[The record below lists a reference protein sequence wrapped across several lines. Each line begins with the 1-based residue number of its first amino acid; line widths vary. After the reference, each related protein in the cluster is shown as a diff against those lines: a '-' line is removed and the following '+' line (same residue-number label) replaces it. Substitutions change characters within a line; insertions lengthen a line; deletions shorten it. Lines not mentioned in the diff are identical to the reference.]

1 MSHLR
6 LRVNRNF
13 VTMNRSTS
21 KSISIFFGTC
31 GLLGAGLLGSGLL
44 GAGLLGA
51 GLALV
56 DLSLAQEDSTIP
68 ARGSLSAGS
77 GIVDSATIGA
87 DVETRGAVQESSG
100 QPLVDKREAA
110 NQLPAQDEPS
120 SIPQNQQNVT
130 IRFAFQNAKWST
142 VIDWFAEQIDLIP
155 YTDYSDYP
163 AGTFSNADGRDY
175 SVKEALDQLN
185 FYLALEGYTLVRF
198 GNRLIVIDHQ
208 TKGLPAD
215 LIPMVAAAELDDRGE
230 YEVVYSKFDIS
241 GLDYDMIERQVRQVV
256 KEPRGEVRVLAVS
269 EQLYVRE
276 TAKQLRLIRS
286 MVEKAQ
292 SDSVIVY
299 RARTLEHIPFPQLM
313 QFLRPQFGMR
323 ENENRLGDGSLAI
336 SLLNSETRPWI
347 SGTRDKVEKTMKLID
362 ELDVPENRPTGM
374 EVEGYLIKYYS
385 PKTDPEII
393 EKVLLEFFTGRGDI
407 RMTRSPDSDTIYVKA
422 RPRDHIE
429 IEDLIG
435 KLESNAIVFERIP
448 TYKLLP
454 SEMVLKL
461 KQALGM
467 SPSLF
472 EEDTSGKNKNLIFME
487 DFDSVFVRGTQRLI
501 NEIKSIADK
510 LDPPPSEG
518 QGVARLPYRTL
529 PIDEGNLA
537 DILDIFEG
545 VWEVSGRPA
554 ELQMRMPSDRR
565 GDLNASGS
573 RRGSNTGI
581 RFPSYDRRFGAGE
594 FDKLDPAS
602 LSPEQMSQLMQLL
615 QLMEEQSKTK
625 AAAEAKQRDA
635 AGEGARGPR
644 PEGAGP
650 SNPPRSTN
658 PIETRRS
665 LSGRDYQV
673 VTLGK
678 GDRRSAEPAETVYA
692 KTGGQDEWQD
702 DELPPARPSAAPEVS
717 VPGDPVVIE
726 MSPNGLMLRSRDLDA
741 LDLAERLLRDLS
753 RNSLPVISTAPAK
766 TVFLL
771 GFRSASEVA
780 SEIEEILGIG
790 GGGGG
795 GGGGMGDLL
804 GNMAQNALGGAAGG
818 MVGALMGGGGG
829 GSSSSAKTTGDV
841 SIHVDNFLNAMI
853 VYANETDTEEIDQ
866 LIELKDRPSTPHDPR
881 IYGTT
886 RSIKIKH
893 RDPQAIKEQIDLHF
907 ASVLRKAEG
916 QGGGGGGGGQQPN
929 PEAIIR
935 AMMGGRGGRGGGGGG
950 GGSSEAAKPQIT
962 VSVDIEAK
970 LLLVKGPENYL
981 DEVEQMVK
989 ELDYE
994 GAVPVKRIEL
1004 IQLPPGVTADQVT
1017 KVMQD
1022 LFSAGTHQQR
1032 PGQQPGQQ
1040 GQQGQR
1046 PGGQQGGGNQDAM
1059 RAIQDAMRQQMG
1071 GQGGRGGQGG
1081 GFGGQGGGRGGQGGG
1096 FGGQGGGRGTQG
1108 GGQGGGGRGG
1118 QGGGGQGGGGRGR

>member
-1 MSHLR
+1 M
-6 LRVNRNF
+6 VQDPAE
-13 VTMNRSTS
+13 
-21 KSISIFFGTC
+21 
-31 GLLGAGLLGSGLL
+31 GL
-44 GAGLLGA
+44 
-51 GLALV
+51 
-56 DLSLAQEDSTIP
+56 D
-68 ARGSLSAGS
+68 R
-77 GIVDSATIGA
+77 
-87 DVETRGAVQESSG
+87 DV
-100 QPLVDKREAA
+100 
-110 NQLPAQDEPS
+110 PS
-120 SIPQNQQNVT
+120 SIPPQQQNRT
-130 IRFAFQNAKWST
+130 IRFAFEDAKWST
-142 VIDWFAEQIDLIP
+142 VIEWFAEQIDLIP
-155 YTDYSDYP
+155 YTSYSDYP

-208 TKGLPAD
+208 TKGLPED
-215 LIPMVAAAELDDRGE
+215 LIPLVKESELDDRGD
-230 YEVVYSKFDIS
+230 YEVVTCKFNVS
-241 GLDYDMIERQVRQVV
+241 GLDFDLIENQVRQVV
-256 KEPRGEVRVLAVS
+256 KEPRGTVRLLTVS
-269 EQLYVRE
+269 EELYVRE
-276 TAKQLRLIRS
+276 TARQLRLIRG
-286 MVEKAQ
+286 MVDKAK

-323 ENENRLGDGSLAI
+323 DNENRLSDGSLAI

-347 SGTRDKVEKTMKLID
+347 SGTRDKVEKTMQLID
-362 ELDVPENRPTGM
+362 ELDILDNRPTGL
-374 EVEGYLIKYYS
+374 EVEGYVIKYYS
-385 PKTDPEII
+385 PKTDPEIV
-393 EKVLLEFFTGRGDI
+393 EKVLLDFFTGRSDI
-407 RMTRSPDSDTIYVKA
+407 RMTRSSDSDTIYVKA

-448 TYKLLP
+448 TYKLMP

-461 KQALGM
+461 KQALGI
-467 SPSLF
+467 STSILD
-472 EEDTSGKNKNLIFME
+472 EDTSGKNKNLIFME
-487 DFDSVFVRGTQRLI
+487 DFDAVFVRGTQRLI
-501 NEIKSIADK
+501 TEIKMIAEK
-510 LDPPPSEG
+510 LDPPPMEG
-518 QGVARLPYRTL
+518 AGVARSPYRVV
-529 PIDEGNLA
+529 PMEDA
-537 DILDIFEG
+537 DVADVLDIFEG

-565 GDLNASGS
+565 SGGEAG
-573 RRGSNTGI
+573 RGSSGI
-581 RFPSYDRRFGAGE
+581 RFPSYDRRFGQGE
-594 FDKLDPAS
+594 FDKLDPS
-602 LSPEQMSQLMQLL
+602 NLSPEQLGQLMQLL
-615 QLMEEQSKTK
+615 QLMEEQSKAK
-625 AAAEAKQRDA
+625 AAAEAKQRGETSEGA
-635 AGEGARGPR
+635 SEPTSEGAR
-644 PEGAGP
+644 P
-650 SNPPRSTN
+650 SSPPRATN
-658 PIETRRS
+658 PVQTRRS
-665 LSGRDYQV
+665 LSGREYQV
-673 VTLGK
+673 VTLGNR
-678 GDRRSAEPAETVYA
+678 GGQPAEQAATVYA
-692 KTGGQDEWQD
+692 TMSGEGAWQD
-702 DELPPARPSAAPEVS
+702 DELPLTRPAPDVKES
-717 VPGDPVVIE
+717 VPGDPIVIE
-726 MSPNGLMLRSRDLDA
+726 MTPNGLMLRSRDLDA
-741 LDLAERLLRDLS
+741 LDLAESLLRDLS
-753 RNSLPVISTAPAK
+753 RGSVAPLSTAPAK

-795 GGGGMGDLL
+795 GGGGMGDML

-829 GSSSSAKTTGDV
+829 GSSSSSKTTGDV

-893 RDPQAIKEQIDLHF
+893 RDPQVIKEQVDLHF

-916 QGGGGGGGGQQPN
+916 QAGGGGAPQQPN

-950 GGSSEAAKPQIT
+950 SSEAAKPQIT
-962 VSVDIEAK
+962 VSVDTEAK

-994 GAVPVKRIEL
+994 GAVPVKRVEL

-1022 LFSAGTHQQR
+1022 LFSAGTQQQR

-1040 GQQGQR
+1040 PGQGGQR
-1046 PGGQQGGGNQDAM
+1046 PGGQPGGGNQDAM
-1059 RAIQDAMRQQMG
+1059 RAIQDAMRQRMG
-1071 GQGGRGGQGG
+1071 GQG
-1081 GFGGQGGGRGGQGGG
+1081 GGGRGGQGGG
-1096 FGGQGGGRGTQG
+1096 FGGQGGGGRGGQG
-1108 GGQGGGGRGG
+1108 GGFGGQGGGGRGG
-1118 QGGGGQGGGGRGR
+1118 QGGGGRGGQGGGRGR